1 MKPLIIFYDEPC
13 VLCNYWVQKLCRWD
27 KEDQLRFSSLDS
39 ALFLGFAKERKLD
52 LNQIDSI
59 VVWDQQYSFALEAE
73 GVFMVIK
80 RLGGVWRLLL
90 PFSFLPIVL
99 TNPYQDNPKEL
110 TVWTGTDYEGC
121 KRTRKSTSGGTV
133 MWGYHKIKS
142 WSSTQSIVALSSGEA
157 EYYGMVKGA
166 SVALGLQSVW
176 NDF

>member
-59 VVWDQQYSFALEAE
+59 VVWDQQYSFSLEAE

-99 TNPYQDNPKEL
+99 TNAIY
-110 TVWTGTDYEGC
+110 
-121 KRTRKSTSGGTV
+121 R
-133 MWGYHKIKS
+133 
-142 WSSTQSIVALSSGEA
+142 IVAKNRYRWFGKHEHCPLP
-157 EYYGMVKGA
+157 
-166 SVALGLQSVW
+166 VARYQHKFI
-176 NDF
+176 N